1 MGRSK
6 RLHLGQ
12 ERDELFPFDDVDQL
26 GQSSARRVGFALA
39 QPSVCHGVGK
49 LVLVAD
55 VIRQAVGSDE
65 NVYPQVNGENSVPVS
80 HHRRCDVAVET
91 ERDRVGVR
99 LLLDEIASSI
109 GCDVDFEPAICERV
123 VAQHSP
129 AVIRLDNECGSVGP
143 QHALLPV
150 HENPQVVRRVEV
162 VIQQPVHA
170 RSWTAS
176 IRRRARGPLL
186 QARVGQPETGVRRA
200 VRRARP
206 VGPTQHAHP
215 VRQGG
220 HRREPG

>member
-1 MGRSK
+1 
-6 RLHLGQ
+6 
-12 ERDELFPFDDVDQL
+12 L

-39 QPSVCHGVGK
+39 QPSVSHGVGK

-80 HHRRCDVAVET
+80 HHWRCDVAVET
-91 ERDRVGVR
+91 ERDRPRVR

-150 HENPQVVRRVEV
+150 YENPQVVRRVEV
-162 VIQQPVHA
+162 VIQQSVHA
-170 RSWTAS
+170 GS
-176 IRRRARGPLL
+176 RALL
-186 QARVGQPETGVRRA
+186 SA
-200 VRRARP
+200 
-206 VGPTQHAHP
+206 
-215 VRQGG
+215 GG
-220 HRREPG
+220 HEVRYSRLVLASQKLAFVEPCVEPALSDQLSMPCAAI